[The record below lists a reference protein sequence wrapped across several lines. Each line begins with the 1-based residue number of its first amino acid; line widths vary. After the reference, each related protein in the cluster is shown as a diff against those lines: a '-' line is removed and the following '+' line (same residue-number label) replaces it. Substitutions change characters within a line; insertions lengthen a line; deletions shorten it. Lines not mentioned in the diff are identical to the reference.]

1 MKRRGQT
8 ALEYMLMLIVVLA
21 LLMTVLWMTN
31 TVSGVGEAIGG
42 VVGDARTQTVLWL
55 MT

>member
-1 MKRRGQT
+1 M
-8 ALEYMLMLIVVLA
+8 EYMLMLVVVLA

-31 TVSGVGEAIGG
+31 VVSGVGEAIGG
-42 VVGDARTQTVLWL
+42 VVGDTRTQTILWL